1 MSKDLLKYK
10 FDDLF
15 NPTIRALND
24 LGGSGSISEIE
35 EQVAKILILTE
46 DEVNEMHKMN
56 KGNITKLSYRLGW
69 TRNYLKGFGILEN
82 SARGVWALTE
92 KGLKTKD
99 VDKEVVKR
107 FVRQKRE
114 EGKSLVDIEV
124 AESAEV
130 EEDQRQTW
138 QETLLD
144 ILKNID
150 PIAFERLC
158 QRFLRELGFQNV
170 EVTQRS
176 NDGGIDGVGIIK
188 IGTVISFRCVFQAK
202 RYKNTVS
209 SDIIRDFRGAMIG
222 RGDRGAIITTGTFT
236 REAKKE
242 AIRDGAPP
250 IDLIDGNE
258 LAEKL
263 KDLKLGIEV
272 EMVEKVIIKKDWFKS
287 I

>member
-1 MSKDLLKYK
+1 MKNEAFKYK

-15 NPTIRALND
+15 SPTIQALHN
-24 LGGSGSISEIE
+24 LGGSGSINEIE
-35 EQVAKILILTE
+35 EQVAKVLNLSE
-46 DEVNEMHKMN
+46 DEVNDTH
-56 KGNITKLSYRLGW
+56 KGNMTKFAYKLAW
-69 TRNYLKGFGILEN
+69 TRNYLKGFGLIEN
-82 SARGVWALTE
+82 SSRGVWALTE
-92 KGLKTKD
+92 AGAKTKD
-99 VDKEVVKR
+99 LDKEKIKR
-107 FVRQKRE
+107 AVRQKQKETAELIGIAIGQEPLEIE
-114 EGKSLVDIEV
+114 E
-124 AESAEV
+124 ES
-130 EEDQRQTW
+130 RLITW
-138 QETLLD
+138 QEELLEV
-144 ILKNID
+144 IKKID

-188 IGTVISFRCVFQAK
+188 IGIVISFRCVFQAK

-209 SDIIRDFRGAMIG
+209 SDTIRDFRGAMIG
-222 RGDRGAIITTGTFT
+222 RGDRGVIITTGTFT

-263 KDLKLGIEV
+263 KDLGLGVEV
-272 EMVEKVIIKKDWFKS
+272 EMVEKISIKHEWFKG